1 MIRTLTISAATLAF
15 AVPALAAEAAAP
27 AKTDANAV
35 ARLQLSQ
42 TSAAMQARQHLI
54 RQGYINVSS
63 LEQDGNGRWVG
74 SAQKD
79 GKTVYV
85 AIRLP
90 NVGSAA
96 QTN

>member
-1 MIRTLTISAATLAF
+1 MIRTLTISAATLAL
-15 AVPALAAEAAAP
+15 AAPALAAEAAAP
-27 AKTDANAV
+27 VKADATAV
-35 ARLQLSQ
+35 ARVQLSQ

-63 LEQDGNGRWVG
+63 LEQDENGRWVG

-90 NVGSAA
+90 NVDGAA